1 MALDAFYDNEKNIF
15 KGISGSSGVVRG
27 RVCII
32 KNHTEFDKLKE
43 DNILIC
49 PYTDPEWTPLFKI
62 AKGVVSDTGGA
73 LSHAAIVAREYN
85 IPAVLGVGNATVNLS
100 DGEYILLDGNNG
112 IVKRL
117 SEEII

>member
-1 MALDAFYDNEKNIF
+1 M
-15 KGISGSSGVVRG
+15 G
-27 RVCII
+27 
-32 KNHTEFDKLKE
+32 
-43 DNILIC
+43 
-49 PYTDPEWTPLFKI
+49 PLFKI

-100 DGEYILLDGNNG
+100 DGDYILVDGNNG